1 MQHFELKGQIRQ
13 VGNKAVIK
21 AFRKQGLVPCN
32 LYGAGLQNIL
42 FTVDAKEL
50 KGVTDTPKAYIVD
63 LVLDGKTYPAVLH
76 ELQWHPVKD
85 NCLHVDFLAVD
96 AKKPVAISVPRVISG
111 HAVGVQK
118 GGKFVQNLRALRISA
133 LMDKLP
139 DDITIDISK
148 LDIDKKIKAA
158 DVKLEGISILTD
170 KDAVI
175 CTVRATRNMDASA
188 TAESAE

>member
-42 FTVDAKEL
+42 LTVDAKEL

-96 AKKPVAISVPRVISG
+96 AKKPVAISVPLVISG

-175 CTVRATRNMDASA
+175 CTVRATRNMDSSA
-188 TAESAE
+188 AAESAE

>member
-96 AKKPVAISVPRVISG
+96 AKKPVAISVPLVISG

>member
-96 AKKPVAISVPRVISG
+96 AKKPVAISVPLVISG

-118 GGKFVQNLRALRISA
+118 GGKFVQNLRTLRISA

-188 TAESAE
+188 AAESAE